1 MKSVKQAIVIRKDL
15 KLRKE
20 EYASIA
26 ASASIKFLLDNNE
39 SDRTD
44 ELFVRLSQQEVQW
57 LKESLSR
64 SVLGIDSEDALGDL
78 AFKAEMMG
86 INSYSVTIE
95 QSNVE
100 TERSP
105 LICVAIGP
113 DDEDLI
119 NQLTNHLKPI

>member
-26 ASASIKFLLDNNE
+26 ASAGIKFLLDNNE

-44 ELFVRLSQQEVQW
+44 ELLVRLSQQEAQW

-64 SVLGIDSEDALGDL
+64 SVLGIDSEGALGDL
-78 AFKAEMMG
+78 AFKAELMG
-86 INSYSVTIE
+86 VNSYTITAGSSGSE
-95 QSNVE
+95 GE
-100 TERSP
+100 TPP
-105 LICVAIGP
+105 LVCVAIGP
-113 DDEDLI
+113 DDEDLV

>member
-20 EYASIA
+20 EYASVA
-26 ASASIKFLLDNNE
+26 ASAGIKFLLDNNE

-44 ELFVRLSQQEVQW
+44 ELFVRLSQQEAQW

-64 SVLGIDSEDALGDL
+64 SVLGIDSEDALSDL
-78 AFKAEMMG
+78 AFKAELMG
-86 INSYSVTIE
+86 INSYSVAIE